1 MKFIIRHEIRGRI
14 RVQAC
19 VRRMSIEEADTLQYY
34 LDTRDFV
41 TSAKIQRN
49 TLSIVIYYTGD
60 RQQVLTALR
69 NFRYENVN
77 VPQAVFQSSG
87 RALNEEYW
95 EKLVNSVI
103 MRAGSKLFLPYPI
116 RAGIAFVKSW
126 KYLWEGA
133 KTLAQ
138 GKMEVPVLDA
148 TAIGVSVFRGD
159 FDTAGSVMF
168 LLGVGSAYPS
178 RLFSGFPCF

>member
-1 MKFIIRHEIRGRI
+1 MKFIIKHEIRGRI

-34 LDTRDFV
+34 LDTQECV
-41 TSAKIQRN
+41 ISAKIQRN
-49 TLSIVIYYTGD
+49 TLGIVICYTGE
-60 RQQVLTALR
+60 QEQVLTLLR
-69 NFRYENVN
+69 NFHYENVN

-103 MRAGSKLFLPYPI
+103 LRAGSKMFLPYPI

-126 KYLWEGA
+126 KYLWKDGISLRCRSILCIE
-133 KTLAQ
+133 
-138 GKMEVPVLDA
+138 
-148 TAIGVSVFRGD
+148 
-159 FDTAGSVMF
+159 
-168 LLGVGSAYPS
+168 YP
-178 RLFSGFPCF
+178 GW